1 MYTCSQYSV
10 VLPRT
15 AAQVLMCPD
24 GIFKTH
30 TSLRHNIN
38 QAYLDFLIFVQRNK
52 TSPGL
57 MRSANRKPPEP
68 PFAGELTI
76 PQTTISRAFQ
86 KKQPLNRPHVIHGLL
101 FFLRYTN
108 DIQHFPICCFFVL
121 QSFFCHHFGHKTK
134 LSCNTLCTN
143 IFYISKYFFHKSFI
157 CA

>member
-1 MYTCSQYSV
+1 M
-10 VLPRT
+10 LPWT

-24 GIFKTH
+24 GTFKTH
-30 TSLRHNIN
+30 TSLCHNLN
-38 QAYLDFLIFVQRNK
+38 QAALDCLIFGQRKQNI
-52 TSPGL
+52 PGL
-57 MRSANRKPPEP
+57 MQFANRKPPGTTLHRE
-68 PFAGELTI
+68 THVSHK
-76 PQTTISRAFQ
+76 PQLVGYFIRLQ

-134 LSCNTLCTN
+134 LSCNTLCIN